1 MLARPALKLSV
12 FQAFGQINVY
22 FLGQNWS
29 GRWPANYVCKSAA
42 GRQIL
47 HLPGRLPFTARR
59 PPTMQFYKY
68 QGTGNDFVMLDQRE
82 QQHLART
89 DVAEIARLCDR
100 RFGIGADGVILLENH
115 PDFDFEM
122 VYFNSDGSQSFC
134 GNGGRCT
141 VAFAQHLG
149 AANGETC
156 HFLAIDGPHEARFSM
171 GKTPNET
178 WVELKMR
185 DVSSIETAALG
196 TYILNTGSPH
206 FVRFVPDL
214 AAFDMVQ
221 EGRAVRY
228 SERFR
233 AEGINVNLATVSEN
247 GIQMQTYERGVED
260 ETLSCGTGVTAAALA
275 HFLHSKLP
283 PGRAEIP
290 VKTRGGDLAVRFV
303 AHANGSFSDVWLC
316 GPAVR
321 VFSGNI

>member
-1 MLARPALKLSV
+1 
-12 FQAFGQINVY
+12 
-22 FLGQNWS
+22 
-29 GRWPANYVCKSAA
+29 
-42 GRQIL
+42 
-47 HLPGRLPFTARR
+47 
-59 PPTMQFYKY
+59 MQFFKY

-82 QQHLART
+82 RQHLART
-89 DVAEIARLCDR
+89 DVAQVARLCDR

-141 VAFAQHLG
+141 VAFARQLG
-149 AANGETC
+149 AVRGEMC
-156 HFLAIDGPHEARFSM
+156 HFLAIDGPHEARFAP
-171 GKTPNET
+171 GKTPDET

-185 DVSSIETAALG
+185 DVPSVEIAAPD

-206 FVRFVPDL
+206 FVRFVPEL

-233 AEGINVNLATVSEN
+233 AEGINVNLAAALEN

-275 HFLHSKLP
+275 HFLHTHRT
-283 PGRAEIP
+283 PGRLEIP
-290 VKTRGGDLAVRFV
+290 VKTRGGNLAVRFT
-303 AHANGSFSDVWLC
+303 ADANGSFSDVWLC

-321 VFSGNI
+321 VFEGII